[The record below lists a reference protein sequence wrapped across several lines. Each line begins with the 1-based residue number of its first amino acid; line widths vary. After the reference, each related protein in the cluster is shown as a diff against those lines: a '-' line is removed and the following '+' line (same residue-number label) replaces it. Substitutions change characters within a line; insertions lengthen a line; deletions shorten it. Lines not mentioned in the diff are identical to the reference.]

1 MQDTFKRWR
10 PIVSIAFII
19 AMATTLCFGTTR
31 WHALMALVLQTA
43 AYSAGIAYLIR
54 RYDAQLSKRIAANAP
69 ITWDVHL
76 SKAGMDLSKARMGT
90 LTDEEYA
97 LMQRAALRD
106 NRNAAAQLLNVV
118 EVALNIVRS
127 VLSTI
132 PMMLMWGLILAL
144 LVLPEQFV
152 TTIQEIQTAD
162 TTQIILVL
170 RIVLQLCLMV
180 AGLIIFISAF
190 SGVHYGF
197 RNYYTEAV
205 GLMARIH
212 CNLPATGDI
221 RIIRSK
227 T

>member
-1 MQDTFKRWR
+1 MQDTFKRWL

-19 AMATTLCFGTTR
+19 AMATTLYFGATR
-31 WHALMALVLQTA
+31 LPALMALMLQTA

-76 SKAGMDLSKARMGT
+76 SKARMGTLMGT

-118 EVALNIVRS
+118 EVVLNIVRS

-132 PMMLMWGLILAL
+132 PMMLMWGLIFAL
-144 LVLPEQFV
+144 LVFPEQFV

-162 TTQIILVL
+162 TTQIIFVL
-170 RIVLQLCLMV
+170 RILLQLCLMV
-180 AGLIIFISAF
+180 AGLIIFLSAF
-190 SGVHYGF
+190 SGMHYGF

-227 T
+227 S